1 MVVRNLLRRQVAVIV
16 ENRHL
21 TSVVEVET
29 ARGGAAEQKV
39 LAQEFT
45 GHGGAILRALSDSR
59 QAPPTETA
67 APVERELRL
76 GVEQERVRRYS
87 AAANRWS
94 TPTGCRRLLAVDLD
108 GTLLRPDKRISPA
121 DAGALRCA
129 VDAGVAIL
137 VATGRGLLT
146 ARPVLE
152 ALPVP
157 AYAALHNGALMLDPS
172 GAELW
177 RVSMQPRPVA
187 AALPLVRAAG
197 LHPMLYAGVAGAGG
211 DDVTLVL
218 ERDARDSPYTQDYLR
233 SKGPILELV
242 EDVAARLRPR
252 SAGDR
257 QLRALDSVAAAA
269 TAVARMNGG
278 VECWWSPWTTS
289 GVDLFE
295 AVAPGGDKG
304 CTLRRL
310 TERLA

>member
-1 MVVRNLLRRQVAVIV
+1 MEHL
-16 ENRHL
+16 NR
-21 TSVVEVET
+21 
-29 ARGGAAEQKV
+29 
-39 LAQEFT
+39 
-45 GHGGAILRALSDSR
+45 
-59 QAPPTETA
+59 PP
-67 APVERELRL
+67 
-76 GVEQERVRRYS
+76 
-87 AAANRWS
+87 
-94 TPTGCRRLLAVDLD
+94 RLLAIDLD
-108 GTLLRPDKRISPA
+108 GTLLRPDKRISAA

-218 ERDARDSPYTQDYLR
+218 EPDARDSPYTQDYLR

-242 EDVAARLRPR
+242 EDVAVAC
-252 SAGDR
+252 DR
-257 QLRALDSVAAAA
+257 GVLGIVSFGPLDSVAAAA

-310 TERLA
+310 TERLGLTPEEVMAIGDNNNDLDMLRYAGTAVAMANATPEARAAAHFVTTANTADGVAHALARIGLRLGAKPRHTAAP